1 MPPKNCLTTMMAT
14 KEPNMAC
21 QMGIST
27 GRFRARIRPVTAADR
42 SMTVTGLP
50 VIFSK
55 AHSQAMATATHTT
68 STSRARTPKNSTEA
82 ATAGIKAM
90 STSRMMVWVV
100 SLA

>member
-1 MPPKNCLTTMMAT
+1 MV
-14 KEPNMAC
+14 
-21 QMGIST
+21 MG
-27 GRFRARIRPVTAADR
+27 RW
-42 SMTVTGLP
+42 

-68 STSRARTPKNSTEA
+68 STSRARTPKNTMDA
-82 ATAGIKAM
+82 MTAGNRAM